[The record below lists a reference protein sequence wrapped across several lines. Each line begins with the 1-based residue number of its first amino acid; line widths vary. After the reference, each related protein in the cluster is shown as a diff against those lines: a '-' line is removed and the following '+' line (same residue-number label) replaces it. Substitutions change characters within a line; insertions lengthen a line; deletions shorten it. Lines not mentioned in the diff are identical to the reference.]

1 MILTLFALLL
11 PIIESAQGAP
21 PLPFP
26 IFLRAG
32 FSTVLEFDDAPT
44 KVVLGDPNSFHL
56 EKLDKSL
63 VLQTLSPYA
72 TTNMFVYFKKR
83 EPRLFVVTASEDA
96 EPTYYR
102 KFETPTPPVPQAAS
116 PIVPPRNYRRST
128 NLLTAQFDSQKD
140 YLTVEIV
147 ITADATAAIK
157 PNWDLVRLVY
167 NGNAQVPIKLWSERK
182 DVQKDSQVKSRF
194 IFAKPNVPRSL
205 RDVSLL
211 VPIQGSTNPIKLALK
226 EETRGAKR

>member
-1 MILTLFALLL
+1 MILAFITLLL
-11 PIIESAQGAP
+11 PIIEIAQAAP
-21 PLPFP
+21 PVPFP

-56 EKLDKSL
+56 EKLDKAL
-63 VLQTLSPYA
+63 VLQTLAPYA
-72 TTNMFVYFKKR
+72 TTNMFVYFKKP

-102 KFETPTPPVPQAAS
+102 KFETPPPPTVTTAS
-116 PIVPPRNYRRST
+116 PIVSPRNYQRST
-128 NLLTAQFDSQKD
+128 RLLKAQFDSQKD
-140 YLTVEIV
+140 YLTLEIL
-147 ITADATAAIK
+147 ITADSTAPIK

-194 IFAKPNVPRSL
+194 IFAKPNVPRTLS
-205 RDVSLL
+205 DVSLL
-211 VPIQGSTNPIKLALK
+211 VPIQGSTSPIKIALK
-226 EETRGAKR
+226 EKARGAKR

>member
-72 TTNMFVYFKKR
+72 TTNMFVYFKKL

-102 KFETPTPPVPQAAS
+102 KFETPPPIIVNAAS
-116 PIVPPRNYRRST
+116 PILPPRNYQRST
-128 NLLTAQFDSQKD
+128 RLLKAQFDSQKD

-147 ITADATAAIK
+147 ITADSTAPIK

-167 NGNAQVPIKLWSERK
+167 NSNAQIPIKLWSERK
-182 DVQKDSQVKSRF
+182 EIQKDSQVRSRF